1 MRHCLKH
8 DQFQLNEYLSNL
20 EFLVLDEADRMLT
33 DETIQ
38 DDLNH
43 VLDAC
48 EKVQEKRRQTFL
60 FSATLAKNFESLF
73 PKERI
78 FGKFLPENKENYP
91 FDCVEVGNSE

>member
-1 MRHCLKH
+1 
-8 DQFQLNEYLSNL
+8 
-20 EFLVLDEADRMLT
+20 MLT

-73 PKERI
+73 SKERI
-78 FGKFLPENKENYP
+78 FGKFLPESKDIS
-91 FDCVEVGNSE
+91 FDCIEVGNSESADAQFKKTVHNLV